1 MKKLFN
7 FKKTQYSYLKI
18 TPDTSSKNNST
29 EISKAI
35 RHILNTNN
43 ILFSIRDKVLYI
55 HQQNKISF
63 FIDIKKDIIDFYF
76 IVPCQFKE
84 YIREKL
90 YNAYP
95 KITIEEVCEIDKFNN
110 FSTTYAL
117 GYKYDD
123 ALSLNVD
130 KRSNE
135 PLGSLLAVKDVMNS
149 NDRVGILYNF
159 LATNETGW
167 KNRCEKT
174 ISNYKNS
181 KLVEKKRLDS
191 EYIMKSL
198 FTSFLSIIDS
208 ILDVIDDFLGI
219 KKQDGENITFLELGT
234 TLLNQSRSLSNST
247 LNKKSSSI
255 MKTQILLMNEG
266 ETQNIDTLSTAF
278 DIIAEDNKL
287 ITRKIKNNNFYFS
300 KAVYDAPINFCSS
313 NEISNFIQLPGREI
327 IRRFD
332 INKVSTEVKIPEKLQ
347 SGYVLLGTAK
357 YRDKYIKVFLENE
370 YNVGNL
376 PLILIGQQGSGKT
389 TYIKNLSKYCNNN
402 GEGVIILDFIKN
414 CELSKDVEGVIK
426 NKDDIITID
435 LSKESDIQGLGFNEI
450 KITDDLSNFRKLELA
465 NLQAQQTLALV
476 DAISIGDPLSS
487 SMRRYLSA
495 ACNICYVLNKNSI
508 KTVIEVLE
516 RPSIRSEIINQLNP
530 SLISFLSDEIETL
543 KNLDKVEK
551 DGSISN
557 KDIKIE
563 GILDRIN
570 LLREDFKLKYMFN
583 KDCKDNINLVDLMDS
598 GKTVLI
604 RMPQDSFGS
613 KMVKNVLITYWISK
627 IWLSSEIRGAMHL
640 KPLRTNV
647 IIDEVFQAPT
657 SLEILET
664 IIPQAR
670 KFGTKFIFSTHYLK
684 QLDRI
689 FEALAGGTFMLL
701 KGCNEGDF
709 KKLESLAGDF
719 TYDDIVDLKKFYS
732 LNIVNFSDGYFSFI
746 GVLPPG

>member
-1 MKKLFN
+1 MKHIKCP
-7 FKKTQYSYLKI
+7 KTQYSYFKI
-18 TPDTSSKNNST
+18 TPDTSVKNNSF

-35 RHILNTNN
+35 RHILNVNN
-43 ILFSIRDKVLYI
+43 KFFDIKDKVLYI
-55 HQQNKISF
+55 YSQNKISF
-63 FIDIKKDIIDFYF
+63 FVDIRKNDISFYF
-76 IVPCQFKE
+76 IVPSKFKS

-90 YNAYP
+90 YNSYP
-95 KITIEEVCEIDKFNN
+95 KVTIEEVTSIDSFDNATAYGL
-110 FSTTYAL
+110 S
-117 GYKYDD
+117 YKYDD
-123 ALSLNVD
+123 ALSLNID

-135 PLGSLLAVKDVMNS
+135 PLGSLLSVKEVMS
-149 NDRVGILYNF
+149 DNDRVGILYNF
-159 LATNETGW
+159 LSTNETGW

-181 KLVEKKRLDS
+181 RLIEKRRWDT
-191 EYIMKSL
+191 EYIVKSIFNSL
-198 FTSFLSIIDS
+198 LSIIDS
-208 ILDVIDDFLGI
+208 VLNVIDDLLGI
-219 KKQDGENITFLELGT
+219 KKPKEEGITFLELGA
-234 TLLNQSRSLSNST
+234 TLLNQNKSLSNST
-247 LNKKSSSI
+247 ISKKVSSI
-255 MKTQILLMNEG
+255 IKTQILLLNKGNLE
-266 ETQNIDTLSTAF
+266 NIDTISTAF
-278 DIIAEDNKL
+278 DVVAEDNKL
-287 ITRKIKNNNFYFS
+287 LPRRVKNNNFYFD
-300 KAVYDAPINFCSS
+300 KAVYDAPINFCSI
-313 NEISNFIQLPGREI
+313 NETSNFIQLPSRDLI
-327 IRRFD
+327 KKFN
-332 INKVSTEVKIPEKLQ
+332 INKVSSVEVKIPEKLQ
-347 SGYVLLGTAK
+347 NGYVFLGTNK
-357 YRDKYIKVFLENE
+357 YKDSYTKVYLENQ

-376 PLILIGQQGSGKT
+376 PLTLVGQQGSGKT

-426 NKDDIITID
+426 NKNDIVIID
-435 LSKESDIQGLGFNEI
+435 LSKENDIQGLGFNEI
-450 KITDDLSNFRKLELA
+450 RITDDLNNFRKLELA

-476 DAISIGDPLSS
+476 DAIGIGDPLSS

-516 RPSIRSEIINQLNP
+516 RPSIRSEIINELN
-530 SLISFLSDEIETL
+530 SNLASFLSDEIETL

-583 KDCKDNINLVDLMDS
+583 KDCKDNVNLVDLMDA

-604 RMPQDSFGS
+604 RMPQDSFSS

-627 IWLSSEIRGAMHL
+627 IWISSEIRGSRHL

-657 SLEILET
+657 SLKILED

-670 KFGTKFIFSTHYLK
+670 KFGTKFVFSTHYLK
-684 QLDRI
+684 QLDKI
-689 FEALAGGTFMLL
+689 YEALSGGTFMLL
-701 KGCNEGDF
+701 KGCNESDF
-709 KKLESLAGDF
+709 KRLESLASEF
-719 TYDDIVDLKKFYS
+719 TYDDIVDLKEYHS
-732 LNIVNFSDGYFSFI
+732 LNIVNYSDGYFSFI
-746 GVLPPG
+746 GKLPDA